1 LSVGKSGGL
10 LYKPEKL
17 LDTLHASNRDFY
29 PLIYSII
36 SILLAMLVS
45 SATSERSISAIRC
58 VKSYLRSTLA
68 MNDCPTNHL
77 CIYTGHVQVDL
88 DMNIDDN

>member
-1 LSVGKSGGL
+1 
-10 LYKPEKL
+10 
-17 LDTLHASNRDFY
+17 
-29 PLIYSII
+29 
-36 SILLAMLVS
+36 
-45 SATSERSISAIRC
+45 

-88 DMNIDDN
+88 DMTIDDN